1 MVGEEQNHFFDVSK
15 LIRSIW
21 NRSKVG
27 EGHQIS
33 DGTENVGDSSTKLQT
48 SKQSKVI
55 IADKLPKVKN
65 MHLKRKSRTERVFVP
80 PETKLPSEEEME
92 PAKKRKKVPALN
104 FPYYNSKLL

>member
-15 LIRSIW
+15 LVRSIR

-33 DGTENVGDSSTKLQT
+33 DVDTENVGDSSKLKT
-48 SKQSKVI
+48 SKQSQVI
-55 IADKLPKVKN
+55 IADELPKVKN

-92 PAKKRKKVPALN
+92 PAKKKKKVPALN